1 MLAIVLYSLKL
12 QVGNLQFQEVIMWRG
27 EKVELGP
34 VQRDYVPRYVE
45 WLNDWEIVQFLMPG
59 IPLPQTL
66 ERETEWFESRSK
78 DQCNI
83 VFAIL
88 ALPEKNLIGNCGLNK
103 LDFKNRTALFGI
115 FIGDKNY
122 WSKGYGTD
130 AVRTILRFAFEQ
142 MGLNRVELEV
152 YDFNPRAVR
161 AYEKAGFRRDGV
173 RREALYRDGKFH
185 DIYLMGILREEWDR
199 LK

>member
-1 MLAIVLYSLKL
+1 
-12 QVGNLQFQEVIMWRG
+12 MWRG

-34 VQRDYVPRYVE
+34 VQREYLPRYVE
-45 WLNDWEIVQFLMPG
+45 WFNDWEMAQFLMTG

-66 ERETEWFESRSK
+66 DSETAWFESRSK
-78 DQCNI
+78 DPSNI

-88 ALPEKNLIGNCGLNK
+88 ALPEKNLIGNCGLHK
-103 LDFKNRTALFGI
+103 LDFKNRSALFGI

-130 AVRTILRFAFEQ
+130 AVRTIVRYAFEQ
-142 MGLNRVELEV
+142 LGLNRVELEV

-173 RREALYRDGKFH
+173 RRQALYRDGRFH
-185 DIYLMGILREEWDR
+185 DVYLMGILREEWDR